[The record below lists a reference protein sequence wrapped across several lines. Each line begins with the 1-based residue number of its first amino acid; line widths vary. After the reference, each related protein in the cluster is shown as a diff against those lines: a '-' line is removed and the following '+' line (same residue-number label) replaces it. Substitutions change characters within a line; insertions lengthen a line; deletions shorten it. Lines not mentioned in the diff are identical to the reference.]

1 MFDYGFIISY
11 IKEDFK
17 RGVVCQVYASRILS
31 QGNILRLAATETKK
45 WWSLYSCELRRFL
58 GGATHF
64 ASFHEAL
71 AEQSALGSLV
81 HGTDSLTLDYDPRS
95 NQLS

>member
-1 MFDYGFIISY
+1 MKIASKY
-11 IKEDFK
+11 ILCELFCK
-17 RGVVCQVYASRILS
+17 RASRILLRWS
-31 QGNILRLAATETKK
+31 NILRLDATETKK

-71 AEQSALGSLV
+71 AEQSASFVLPNKLAD
-81 HGTDSLTLDYDPRS
+81 T
-95 NQLS
+95 N